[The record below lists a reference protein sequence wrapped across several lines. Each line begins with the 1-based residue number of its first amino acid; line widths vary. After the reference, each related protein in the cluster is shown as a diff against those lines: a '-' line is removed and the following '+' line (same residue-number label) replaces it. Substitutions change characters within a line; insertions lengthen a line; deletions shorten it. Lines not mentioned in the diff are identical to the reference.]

1 MAEATETAGS
11 EAPRNFDLLL
21 DIPLEVTVEIGHTR
35 LAIRELL
42 ELGPGSVIE
51 LQKLAGETLD
61 VLINGKPIARGE
73 AVMVNDKFGVR
84 LTDVASPSERIAGLG
99 WPSSSC
105 SSRLGVWSGRASQ

>member
-1 MAEATETAGS
+1 MAETTETTDSTTPGGGAG
-11 EAPRNFDLLL
+11 APHNLDLLL
-21 DIPLEVTVEIGHTR
+21 DVPLEVTVEIGRTR

-99 WPSSSC
+99 
-105 SSRLGVWSGRASQ
+105 